1 MSSTNLEQ
9 YLKNRRRRSSAVS
22 LPLFTGKDAVKLLR
36 EETSNSL
43 HQGKKTSVFSS
54 EPLWEPR
61 DAASVAAEKRST
73 KSNLL
78 DKSTLYSVKRENIAS
93 REMEFRARPL
103 VRHSD
108 DPNFNLEQKRE
119 RDYIVNARLGDN
131 SLGKFSRAII
141 QHFFK
146 APAPK
151 SHPGYGMPRPE
162 TRESNPFRVM
172 MQDLQRDPSMLQI
185 SSFPSLTNPI
195 KCESGNEFCEIL
207 GSSACSTCI
216 EKTNRYIGDE
226 LQRIMF
232 PKMDLTRQRLV
243 QPKLARVMKEG
254 HMMQVRKRRL
264 RELHFPD
271 HLSVLKRRETQIT
284 EKSAHFKKSAKRKR
298 KQKTLNSFVRATPMT
313 PGIALATVKE
323 ESIASV

>member
-1 MSSTNLEQ
+1 M
-9 YLKNRRRRSSAVS
+9 
-22 LPLFTGKDAVKLLR
+22 
-36 EETSNSL
+36 
-43 HQGKKTSVFSS
+43 
-54 EPLWEPR
+54 
-61 DAASVAAEKRST
+61 
-73 KSNLL
+73 
-78 DKSTLYSVKRENIAS
+78 
-93 REMEFRARPL
+93 
-103 VRHSD
+103 
-108 DPNFNLEQKRE
+108 
-119 RDYIVNARLGDN
+119 NARLGDN
-131 SLGKFSRAII
+131 SLGKFARAII

-146 APAPK
+146 APVPK

-185 SSFPSLTNPI
+185 SAFPSLTTPV

-232 PKMDLTRQRLV
+232 PKLDLTRQRLV
-243 QPKLARVMKEG
+243 QPKLARVMKEC

-271 HLSVLKRRETQIT
+271 HFSVLKRRETHIT
-284 EKSAHFKKSAKRKR
+284 DKSAHFKKSAKK
-298 KQKTLNSFVRATPMT
+298 KKKMKTLTSFVRSTPMT

-323 ESIASV
+323 ESLASA

>member
-1 MSSTNLEQ
+1 M
-9 YLKNRRRRSSAVS
+9 
-22 LPLFTGKDAVKLLR
+22 LFSNFLTIIFLTLNEKDWQIHTYHFMKMILDLL
-36 EETSNSL
+36 L
-43 HQGKKTSVFSS
+43 IDVFF
-54 EPLWEPR
+54 
-61 DAASVAAEKRST
+61 
-73 KSNLL
+73 
-78 DKSTLYSVKRENIAS
+78 STLYSVKRENIAS
-93 REMEFRARPL
+93 REMEFRPKPI
-103 VRHSD
+103 VRQSE
-108 DPNFNLEQKRE
+108 DPNFNLEQKKE

-185 SSFPSLTNPI
+185 NSFPSLSNPV
-195 KCESGNEFCEIL
+195 KCESGSEFCEIL

-232 PKMDLTRQRLV
+232 PKIDLTRQRLV

-298 KQKTLNSFVRATPMT
+298 KQKTLSSFVRSTPMT

>member
-1 MSSTNLEQ
+1 ML
-9 YLKNRRRRSSAVS
+9 LPCFFNRFYIYILTELHVYGFFNSHAAVFVH
-22 LPLFTGKDAVKLLR
+22 LILFI
-36 EETSNSL
+36 L
-43 HQGKKTSVFSS
+43 HFFNIKIFFFHF
-54 EPLWEPR
+54 
-61 DAASVAAEKRST
+61 
-73 KSNLL
+73 
-78 DKSTLYSVKRENIAS
+78 STLYSVKRENIAR

>member
-1 MSSTNLEQ
+1 M
-9 YLKNRRRRSSAVS
+9 
-22 LPLFTGKDAVKLLR
+22 R

-43 HQGKKTSVFSS
+43 HLGRRTSVFSS
-54 EPLWEPR
+54 EPLWEPKE
-61 DAASVAAEKRST
+61 ASSVTTERRAS

-93 REMEFRARPL
+93 REMEFRNKPI

-108 DPNFNLEQKRE
+108 DPNFNIEQKKE
-119 RDYIVNARLGDN
+119 RDYIMNSRLGDN

-151 SHPGYGMPRPE
+151 SHPGYGMPRPD
-162 TRESNPFRVM
+162 TRESNPFRM
-172 MQDLQRDPSMLQI
+172 LMQDLQRDPSMLQI
-185 SSFPSLTNPI
+185 SAFPSLTNPV

-207 GSSACSTCI
+207 GSSACSSCI

-232 PKMDLTRQRLV
+232 PKLDLTRQRLV

-271 HLSVLKRRETQIT
+271 HISMLKRKETHIT
-284 EKSAHFKKSAKRKR
+284 DKSAHFKKSAKKKR
-298 KQKTLNSFVRATPMT
+298 KMKTLSSFVRSTPMT

>member
-1 MSSTNLEQ
+1 
-9 YLKNRRRRSSAVS
+9 
-22 LPLFTGKDAVKLLR
+22 
-36 EETSNSL
+36 
-43 HQGKKTSVFSS
+43 
-54 EPLWEPR
+54 
-61 DAASVAAEKRST
+61 
-73 KSNLL
+73 
-78 DKSTLYSVKRENIAS
+78 
-93 REMEFRARPL
+93 MEFRARPL

-232 PKMDLTRQRLV
+232 PKMDLTRRTGTAKAS
-243 QPKLARVMKEG
+243 PCHEG
-254 HMMQVRKRRL
+254 RAYDAGTETKTEGVTFSGSSVCAKKKGNTNN
-264 RELHFPD
+264 REKCSF
-271 HLSVLKRRETQIT
+271 Q
-284 EKSAHFKKSAKRKR
+284 EKC
-298 KQKTLNSFVRATPMT
+298 QT
-313 PGIALATVKE
+313 
-323 ESIASV
+323 